1 MPSRK
6 LHLKRLCLLIPPL
19 VFAHLLLGIT
29 SPQLLA
35 QEGDTRQESEG
46 RRIYRLTYEA
56 AMADSVITPD
66 EDRMLAALQQALGL
80 DEEIIEE
87 ALGDPL
93 PARAPGL
100 NQSGRWTL
108 MLQNMGWGIGL
119 YGWGIPFVLDV
130 DDFKWYVGGEMF
142 SLGASL
148 YLTWKYTQM
157 MDLPEA
163 RSQMQR
169 YGGGR

>member
-66 EDRMLAALQQALGL
+66 EDRMLTALQQALRL
-80 DEEIIEE
+80 AQDRPWDWTRRSLRKPW
-87 ALGDPL
+87 ANPRL
-93 PARAPGL
+93 PKPSA
-100 NQSGRWTL
+100 
-108 MLQNMGWGIGL
+108 
-119 YGWGIPFVLDV
+119 
-130 DDFKWYVGGEMF
+130 
-142 SLGASL
+142 
-148 YLTWKYTQM
+148 
-157 MDLPEA
+157 
-163 RSQMQR
+163 
-169 YGGGR
+169 